1 MRRQPGRLPGRNPA
15 VTRHSHVQIHPIIAE
30 HAPPCDGIYY
40 DAPSHSDHKRHPAG
54 HFALSPCMAQQ
65 LPLPETTPNPSD
77 TARSASSEQ
86 AESHIS
92 SPTSSLRARQTQ
104 LWKAQAAHGHE
115 TLHHIRFTSHAHQ
128 ACADAQAS
136 AIQRVP
142 LHVECMHALTT
153 TPMRVPLHVE
163 CMHALTTTPM
173 NVPLHVECTLFCTS
187 DLAE

>member
-30 HAPPCDGIYY
+30 HAPPCDGIY
-40 DAPSHSDHKRHPAG
+40 DPSLLRCPKPQPQAPSTG

-153 TPMRVPLHVE
+153 TPM
-163 CMHALTTTPM
+163 
-173 NVPLHVECTLFCTS
+173 NVPLHVECTSFCTS

>member
-1 MRRQPGRLPGRNPA
+1 MASMTQA
-15 VTRHSHVQIHPIIAE
+15 ATTAQ
-30 HAPPCDGIYY
+30 
-40 DAPSHSDHKRHPAG
+40 APSTG
-54 HFALSPCMAQQ
+54 HFALSPGMAQQ
-65 LPLPETTPNPSD
+65 LPLPETTPNPSS
-77 TARSASSEQ
+77 TARSASSQQ

-92 SPTSSLRARQTQ
+92 RPTSSLRARQTQ

-136 AIQRVP
+136 AIQQVP

-163 CMHALTTTPM
+163 CMHALTTMPM